1 MAEELGRIT
10 KPEAEQFKKGRRL
23 FLVPLLFEPPSA
35 PEELKGIIHRYWEE
49 TRRQING
56 LEARIGSVNCVYH
69 EMVASAGESGLKNL
83 QPLNPGSYHLARS
96 MVERG
101 ARFLAIEDGDL
112 LSEYMDWGRCL
123 SAGLFSHKVLTSVL
137 SSYQET
143 QNRRNQSMAARLEE
157 SLASDEIG
165 LLIISENHHIQF
177 PADIEVFYVA
187 PPALDEF
194 KRWLRRQESG
204 QPGPQP
210 EQKPPA
216 AGKSTESRTSS
227 QGKTGEAA
235 TLVKKT
241 KPVRKSRKK
250 GEG

>member
-23 FLVPLLFEPPSA
+23 FLVPLLFEPPSP
-35 PEELKGIIHRYWEE
+35 PEELKGIIARYWEE
-49 TRRQING
+49 ARHQIIG

-69 EMVASAGESGLKNL
+69 EMIASAGESGLKNL
-83 QPLNPGSYHLARS
+83 RPLNSSSYNLARTV
-96 MVERG
+96 VEKG
-101 ARFLAIEDGDL
+101 ARFSAIEDGDL

-123 SAGLFSHKVLTSVL
+123 SVGLFSHKVLTSVL
-137 SSYQET
+137 NSYQET
-143 QNRRNQSMAARLEE
+143 QNRRNQSMAAKLDE

-177 PADIEVFYVA
+177 PADVEVFYVA

-204 QPGPQP
+204 QPGKPP
-210 EQKPPA
+210 GQKPPEAGNIQEKQTA
-216 AGKSTESRTSS
+216 APDTTGKV
-227 QGKTGEAA
+227 AA
-235 TLVKKT
+235 AKKAA

-250 GEG
+250 SEG

>member
-10 KPEAEQFKKGRRL
+10 KPEAEQFKAGRRL
-23 FLVPLLFEPPSA
+23 FLVPLLFEPPSP
-35 PEELKGIIHRYWEE
+35 PEELKGIIQRYWEE
-49 TRRQING
+49 ARRQING

-69 EMVASAGESGLKNL
+69 EMIASADESGLKNL
-83 QPLNPGSYHLARS
+83 QPLNTHSYHLARS

-101 ARFLAIEDGDL
+101 ARFMAIEDGEL

-137 SSYQET
+137 NSYQEA

-194 KRWLRRQESG
+194 KRWLRRQESE

-210 EQKPPA
+210 GQKPPA
-216 AGKSTESRTSS
+216 SGKSKESRTDS
-227 QGKTGEAA
+227 QEKNNKETAA
-235 TLVKKT
+235 EKNPR
-241 KPVRKSRKK
+241 PVRKSRKK
-250 GEG
+250 GAG

>member
-23 FLVPLLFEPPSA
+23 FLVPLLFEPPSP
-35 PEELKGIIHRYWEE
+35 PEELKGIIKRYWEE
-49 TRRQING
+49 ARRQING

-69 EMVASAGESGLKNL
+69 EMIASAGESGLNNL
-83 QPLNPGSYHLARS
+83 GPLNSSSYHLARS
-96 MVERG
+96 MVEKG
-101 ARFLAIEDGDL
+101 ARFSAIEDGDL

-123 SAGLFSHKVLTSVL
+123 SVGLFSHKVLTSVL
-137 SSYQET
+137 NSYQET
-143 QNRRNQSMAARLEE
+143 QNRRNQAMAARLDEN
-157 SLASDEIG
+157 LASDEIG
-165 LLIISENHHIQF
+165 LLIISENHHMQF

-204 QPGPQP
+204 QPGTQP
-210 EQKPPA
+210 EPEPPT
-216 AGKSTESRTSS
+216 AGENREKQPGS
-227 QGKTGEAA
+227 QDKTGKGPA
-235 TLVKKT
+235 TEEKE

-250 GEG
+250 SAG